1 MSYIS
6 VYGHQGC
13 DNALGSREETKIHL
27 NTILKKFSM
36 TEYLSFK
43 SQKVNNAVVF
53 WNVLNNLW
61 L

>member
-13 DNALGSREETKIHL
+13 DNALGSRETKINL

-53 WNVLNNLW
+53 WNVLTNLW